1 MTAGVKQRANG
12 RWIARYYGPDHKE
25 RSKTFDTKRDAVA
38 WRSEQIA
45 EMRRGN
51 WVDPR
56 GGSLLFSEFASV
68 WLETKRGL
76 KPSSYSSYV
85 EVLESRVLPKW
96 ESWSVG
102 AISVGEAS
110 SWRSALLAAHLSPSR
125 VNKCLLILR
134 QVLDIAISRGKL
146 AQNVMNSSE
155 LKRVR
160 ERKSKAEAFTAEE
173 VFLLA
178 AHMPEH
184 YRLATIFA
192 CFTGVRMGELIAL
205 KVSDLDLKRQIV
217 HVERSS
223 VLVDGVVHTGSPKTH
238 EVRDVPLISLLVGEL
253 EAHIKGK
260 KKTDWLFPDPSGAQM
275 VSDKFRTV
283 FMNRV
288 AKIGRPKM
296 TPHNCR
302 DTAASLAISL
312 GKASVKTVSVM
323 MGHADAAIT
332 LQRYTAFFPNDYDT
346 LRDSLGDAASSAAKS
361 SAKAV
366 AAILKNR
373 DLDGSE

>member
-1 MTAGVKQRANG
+1 MATGVKKRANG

-25 RSKTFDTKRDAVA
+25 RSKTFDTSRDAVA
-38 WRSEQIA
+38 WRNEQLA
-45 EMRRGN
+45 ELRRGN

-56 GGSLLFSEFASV
+56 GGSLLFSEFAEV

-76 KPSSYSSYV
+76 KPSSYASYV
-85 EVLESRVLPKW
+85 EVLNSRVLPKW

-110 SWRSALLAAHLSPSR
+110 SWKSALIASKLSPSR

-146 AQNVMNSSE
+146 AQNIFNSKE
-155 LKRVR
+155 LKRLG

-192 CFTGVRMGELIAL
+192 CYTGVRMGELIAL
-205 KVSDLDLKRQIV
+205 KVSDLDLEERIA
-217 HVERSS
+217 HIERSS
-223 VLVDGVVHTGSPKTH
+223 VLVDGVVHTGLPKTH
-238 EVRDVPLISLLVGEL
+238 EVRDVPLIDLLVSEL
-253 EAHIKGK
+253 QEHIKAK
-260 KKTDWLFPDPSGAQM
+260 KKTDWLFPDPSGDQM
-275 VSDKFRTV
+275 VSDKYRTV
-283 FMNRV
+283 FTNRV
-288 AKIGRPKM
+288 AKIGRPTM

-302 DTAASLAISL
+302 DTAASLAIKL
-312 GKASVKTVSVM
+312 GRASVKTVSVM

-332 LQRYTAFFPNDYDT
+332 LQRYTAFFPDDYDT
-346 LRDSLGDAASSAAKS
+346 LRSSLGDAALAAATS

-366 AAILKNR
+366 AEIQRTRLS
-373 DLDGSE
+373 DGSD